1 MKIICIGRNYA
12 EHVKELHNTAGGP
25 DGLPTEPVFFLKP
38 DTALLRNNDPFYI
51 PSFSQ
56 EVHYE
61 CELVVRINR
70 RQVHRRAFRAS
81 LLRRSGTG
89 HRLHGPRPPTRGDR
103 PRAPLGACQGFDH
116 SAALS
121 PEFIPLAELGGDVQR
136 LHFEL
141 TIDGQVR
148 QRGDT
153 ARMLFGIDRIIHHIS
168 QYITL
173 KIGDLIYTGTPAG
186 VGPVHPGDNLK
197 ASLEGH
203 MLLDFDIR
211 LTVFHAMKPQLL
223 LPLLLA
229 ALLPMT
235 ASAQSERENFPI
247 FSTPRRHTTYS
258 PFFRR
263 RTNSPKTRFSPA
275 HWERTRC
282 SSTGRTGSIR
292 SSVLRNSATFTV

>member
-12 EHVKELHNTAGGP
+12 AHAEELNHLIRGGAEYPAERSRQAGGGAEYP
-25 DGLPTEPVFFLKP
+25 SGLRQIGSATECTAELPRLNRNATGCTAEQSWLDGGNTECTAEPSSQAGDGAETLPERNRPGCGECSPEPIWFLKP

-51 PSFSQ
+51 PAFSQ

-61 CELVVRINR
+61 CELVVRIDR
-70 RQVHRRAFRAS
+70 VGKSIAERFAHRYYKEVGLGIDFTARDLQREAIARGLPWERAK
-81 LLRRSGTG
+81 
-89 HRLHGPRPPTRGDR
+89 
-103 PRAPLGACQGFDH
+103 GFDH

-211 LTVFHAMKPQLL
+211 
-223 LPLLLA
+223 
-229 ALLPMT
+229 
-235 ASAQSERENFPI
+235 
-247 FSTPRRHTTYS
+247 
-258 PFFRR
+258 
-263 RTNSPKTRFSPA
+263 
-275 HWERTRC
+275 
-282 SSTGRTGSIR
+282 
-292 SSVLRNSATFTV
+292 

>member
-1 MKIICIGRNYA
+1 MLHFRDGRGA
-12 EHVKELHNTAGGP
+12 RDRRLLAFFGMVLV
-25 DGLPTEPVFFLKP
+25 LP
-38 DTALLRNNDPFYI
+38 
-51 PSFSQ
+51 
-56 EVHYE
+56 
-61 CELVVRINR
+61 
-70 RQVHRRAFRAS
+70 
-81 LLRRSGTG
+81 
-89 HRLHGPRPPTRGDR
+89 
-103 PRAPLGACQGFDH
+103 
-116 SAALS
+116 AALS

-211 LTVFHAMKPQLL
+211 
-223 LPLLLA
+223 
-229 ALLPMT
+229 
-235 ASAQSERENFPI
+235 
-247 FSTPRRHTTYS
+247 
-258 PFFRR
+258 
-263 RTNSPKTRFSPA
+263 
-275 HWERTRC
+275 
-282 SSTGRTGSIR
+282 
-292 SSVLRNSATFTV
+292 